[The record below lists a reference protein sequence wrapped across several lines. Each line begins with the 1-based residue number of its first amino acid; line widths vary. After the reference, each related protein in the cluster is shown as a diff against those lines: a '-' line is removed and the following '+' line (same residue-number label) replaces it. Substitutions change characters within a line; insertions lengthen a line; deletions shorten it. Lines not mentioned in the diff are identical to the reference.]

1 MKKHLFIVASVLLLS
16 MLLVACG
23 GGGGAS
29 QEIKIGAVFDLTGP
43 TSDVGTLY
51 ANGEK
56 GYVEWLNA
64 NGGINGQQVK
74 LIGQDYAYDVSKA
87 EQLYSQYVTQD
98 KVVAFMGWG
107 TGDTEA
113 LRGKIATDKVPF
125 MSASYSINLINI
137 DEAPY
142 NFLAGTSYSDQMVIA
157 LQWIKED
164 AANKGVDP
172 KVVVFHHNS
181 PFGESPV
188 PDGKDYADANGI
200 AYTNI
205 AMPGG
210 ATDLTPQLTQAQDFG
225 ANYVVI
231 QNVSSP
237 AALLL
242 KNARSLGMTGSVQF
256 ICLNWCADELFI
268 KLSEGAAEGALGVLP
283 FSADLTVPGAQEP
296 AKFLKEKGDS
306 LESQGIHYVQGWWTM
321 ATMVEGIKRTL
332 DAGKDLT
339 GENLRASLE
348 GIQNFETGGVT
359 APLNFSPTDHR
370 GNDAARIH
378 QVQGGKWVPI
388 TDFVRSRITPKLRK

>member
-1 MKKHLFIVASVLLLS
+1 MRKQILAVVGILILG
-16 MLLVACG
+16 MLLAACG

-29 QEIKIGAVFDLTGP
+29 EPIKIGAVFDLTGP

-51 ANGEK
+51 ANGER

-64 NGGINGQQVK
+64 NGGINGRQVE
-74 LIGQDYAYDVSKA
+74 LIGQDYAYDVAKA
-87 EQLYSQYVTQD
+87 EQLYSQYVNQD

-113 LRGKIATDKVPF
+113 LRGKIATDKIPF

-157 LQWIKED
+157 LQWVKED
-164 AANKGVDP
+164 AAKKGVDP

-188 PDGKDYADANGI
+188 PDGQDYADANGI
-200 AYTNI
+200 AYTNM
-205 AMPGG
+205 AMPSG

-225 ANYVVI
+225 ANYIII

-242 KNARSLGMTGSVQF
+242 KNAKSLGMTNSVQF

-268 KLSEGAAEGALGVLP
+268 KLSEGAAEGTLGILP
-283 FSADLTVPGAQEP
+283 FTADLTVPGAQD
-296 AKFLKEKGDS
+296 AANFLKEKGDS
-306 LESQGIHYVQGWWTM
+306 LESQGLHYVQGWWTM

-332 DAGKDLT
+332 DAGKELT

-378 QVQGGKWVPI
+378 QVKSDKWVPI
-388 TDFVRSRITPKLRK
+388 TDFIRSRITPKLRK